1 MVLYNNAINGLF
13 IRLTVKAKFIDCFLS
28 LSLQDGRK
36 EVTRRAPLIDVS
48 TGHCEKSVMVFFN
61 KVDLLE
67 EKLRNGV
74 DVLKYIP
81 ELGSNPAYKDANFN
95 EPLPPPEE
103 EAEFERI
110 VKLRKEAGLFGQIKL
125 VDSLSYVIQLQFH
138 ETLV

>member
-1 MVLYNNAINGLF
+1 
-13 IRLTVKAKFIDCFLS
+13 
-28 LSLQDGRK
+28 
-36 EVTRRAPLIDVS
+36 
-48 TGHCEKSVMVFFN
+48 MVFFN

-81 ELGSNPAYKDANFN
+81 ELGTNPAYKNANFN

-125 VDSLSYVIQLQFH
+125 LLHITFYTIYSNVMNIGMTPFAA
-138 ETLV
+138 

>member
-1 MVLYNNAINGLF
+1 MVNGLF
-13 IRLTVKAKFIDCFLS
+13 IQHTIRAKSVDCYFIS
-28 LSLQDGRK
+28 PQDGRK

-95 EPLPPPEE
+95 EPLPPLEE

-110 VKLRKEAGLFGQIKL
+110 VKLRKEEGLFGQIKFKL
-125 VDSLSYVIQLQFH
+125 IYCSTSFNILRQSLNISLI
-138 ETLV
+138 

>member
-1 MVLYNNAINGLF
+1 
-13 IRLTVKAKFIDCFLS
+13 
-28 LSLQDGRK
+28 
-36 EVTRRAPLIDVS
+36 
-48 TGHCEKSVMVFFN
+48 MVFFN

-81 ELGSNPAYKDANFN
+81 ELGSNPAYKAANFN

-103 EAEFERI
+103 AAEFERI

-125 VDSLSYVIQLQFH
+125 VITHNILQQCYGYWH
-138 ETLV
+138 RCTIPA